1 MDNTSTHAPIVLNAA
16 LPSRLQFPAAPYGK
30 FKAAPGTC
38 QIKAENDIQAIGI
51 WLAEF
56 HDSPHTLSSYRK
68 EAERLLLWAGSQ
80 PEPKAISGLMR
91 DDFMRYE
98 QFLANPYPEHQ
109 WVGPAVPRAHPDWRP
124 FTWKKTASMPGR
136 TQGDRVP
143 TAAPAKRTGG
153 LSAASQRQAMGV
165 LCSLYGYLHKTGYLS
180 VNPLASKTKKR
191 QVREQRKQ
199 IHRFLSRE
207 TWEFLLDF
215 IDRMP
220 TTSRREQ
227 QHFYRVR
234 WVFCLLYLSR
244 ARRSEIASAR
254 MSDMY
259 RDDQN
264 GLWYFRVF
272 GKGRKERDIPVSD
285 ELLTELSAYR
295 KFHGLTA
302 LPSPND
308 DKPLVLPV
316 INTQGRPAGKDDPR
330 LTPKAIYLIVKEIC
344 FRASEALKVTDPDQA
359 VKLSM
364 ATTHWLRHTSAT
376 HFVNDGGDL
385 RVAQE
390 TLGHTSITTTMIYQH
405 TEKTDLHE
413 KSSQQRLRVRTPF
426 NGNSVK
432 V

>member
-1 MDNTSTHAPIVLNAA
+1 MDTPSTHAPIILDAA
-16 LPSRLQFPAAPYGK
+16 LPSRLQFPVAPYGK
-30 FKAAPGTC
+30 FKASPETC

-56 HDSPHTLSSYRK
+56 HDSPHTLSSYKK

-80 PEPKAISGLMR
+80 SEPKAISGLMR

-109 WVGPAVPRAHPDWRP
+109 WVGPPVPRTHPDWRP
-124 FTWKKTASMPGR
+124 FTWKKTPSAPAR
-136 TQGDRVP
+136 TQGDSVL
-143 TAAPAKRTGG
+143 AVAPIKLIGG
-153 LSAASQRQAMGV
+153 LSIASQRQAMGV
-165 LCSLYGYLHKTGYLS
+165 IGSLYGYLHKTGYLS

-191 QVREQRKQ
+191 QARAQRKQ
-199 IHRFLSRE
+199 VQRFLSRE

-220 TTSRREQ
+220 TESRREQ
-227 QHFYRVR
+227 QHFHRVR
-234 WVFCLLYLSR
+234 WLFCLLYLTR
-244 ARRSEIASAR
+244 ARRSEVAAAR
-254 MSDMY
+254 MADIY
-259 RDDQN
+259 RDDQS
-264 GLWYFRVF
+264 GLWYFRVI

-285 ELLTELSAYR
+285 ELLAEFSAYR
-295 KFHGLTA
+295 KFNGLTA
-302 LPSPND
+302 LPSLSD

-316 INTQGRPAGKDDPR
+316 IRTPKDGNDNRDTQ

-344 FRASEALKVTDPDQA
+344 FRASEALMATDPDQA
-359 VKLSM
+359 IKLSM

-390 TLGHTSITTTMIYQH
+390 TLGHNSITTTMIYQH

-413 KSSQQRLRVRTPF
+413 KNSQQRLRQNQTPDA
-426 NGNSVK
+426 K
-432 V
+432 